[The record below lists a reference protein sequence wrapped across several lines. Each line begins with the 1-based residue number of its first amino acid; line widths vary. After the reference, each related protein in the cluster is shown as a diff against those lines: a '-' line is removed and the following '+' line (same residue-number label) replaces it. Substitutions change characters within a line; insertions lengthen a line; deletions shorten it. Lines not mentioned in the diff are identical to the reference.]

1 MKSVVVALLI
11 LAVIIGGSIIFTNEL
26 DDVSQNLATKNDKLY
41 DLICKEDFEQAS
53 DLLSELDD
61 DISKKKL
68 LLASVI
74 DHTEID
80 KMVLNIEQAKAYV
93 GERKKEDSLSFVNA
107 LSSMFSHI
115 PKNYHVKIEN
125 IL

>member
-1 MKSVVVALLI
+1 MKSVIVALLI

-80 KMVLNIEQAKAYV
+80 KMVLNIAQAKAYV

>member
-1 MKSVVVALLI
+1 MKSVIVALLI
-11 LAVIIGGSIIFTNEL
+11 LTVIIGGSIIYTNNL
-26 DDVSQNLATKNDKLY
+26 DEVSKNLVSKNDKLY
-41 DLICKEDFEQAS
+41 TLISEEKFEEAS
-53 DLLSELDD
+53 VLLSELDEE
-61 DISKKKL
+61 INKKRL

-80 KMVLNIEQAKAYV
+80 KITLNIAQAKAYV
-93 GERKKEDSLSFVNA
+93 NEKKREDSLSFVSG
-107 LSSMFSHI
+107 LDSMFSHI

>member
-11 LAVIIGGSIIFTNEL
+11 LAVIIGGSVIYTDNL
-26 DDVSQNLATKNDKLY
+26 DKVSKNLVLKNDKLY
-41 DLICKEDFEQAS
+41 SLISEEKFEEAS
-53 DLLSELDD
+53 VLLSEIDEEID
-61 DISKKKL
+61 KKRL

-80 KMVLNIEQAKAYV
+80 KIVLNIAQAKAYIN
-93 GERKKEDSLSFVNA
+93 ERKKEDSLSYVSG
-107 LSSMFSHI
+107 LDSMFSHI
-115 PKNYHVKIEN
+115 PKNHHVKIEN

>member
-1 MKSVVVALLI
+1 MKSVLVALLI
-11 LAVIIGGSIIFTNEL
+11 LTVIIVGSIIYTNNL
-26 DDVSQNLATKNDKLY
+26 DEVSQNLVSKNDKLY
-41 DLICKEDFEQAS
+41 TLISEEKFEEAS
-53 DLLSELDD
+53 VLLSELDEE
-61 DISKKKL
+61 INKKRL

-80 KMVLNIEQAKAYV
+80 KITLNIAQAKAYV
-93 GERKKEDSLSFVNA
+93 NEKKREDSLSFVSG
-107 LSSMFSHI
+107 LDSMFSHI